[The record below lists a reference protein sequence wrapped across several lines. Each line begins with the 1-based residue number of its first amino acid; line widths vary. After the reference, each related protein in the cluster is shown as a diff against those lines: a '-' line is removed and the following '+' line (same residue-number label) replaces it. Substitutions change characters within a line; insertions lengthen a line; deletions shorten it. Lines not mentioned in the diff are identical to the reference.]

1 MAELTDYELLVK
13 SKNGDTRARNIF
25 FERYKGMVVKN
36 YKKCKSLFS
45 TFHDE
50 VTFDEYYAE
59 AFIAFCKAINGA
71 KVDRIT
77 NPSTWKIYIFYL
89 GYLERATCDFIRDIK
104 NKYEKN
110 CSLETMVTYTD
121 TNTQNCS
128 NELKISEKFNID
140 NDISD
145 SIEKNILTKISSNL
159 IDYFDEI
166 EKLYVKEKYYEPIK
180 RTSDELCEILDLTKK
195 EFYSVKRKVDNS
207 IKNIVIREF
216 AEARII

>member
-13 SKNGDTRARNIF
+13 SKNGDTKARNIF
-25 FERYKGMVVKN
+25 FEKYKAMVIKN

-59 AFIAFCKAINGA
+59 AFIAFCKAINGI
-71 KVDRIT
+71 KIERIT
-77 NPSTWKIYIFYL
+77 NPETWKIYIFYL

-121 TNTQNCS
+121 TNTQNYS

-140 NDISD
+140 NDISN
-145 SIEKNILTKISSNL
+145 SIEKNILSRISSNL
-159 IDYFDEI
+159 IDYFDGI
-166 EKLYVKEKYYEPIK
+166 EKLYVKAKYYEPIK
-180 RTSDELCEILDLTKK
+180 HTSDEICEILDLTKK